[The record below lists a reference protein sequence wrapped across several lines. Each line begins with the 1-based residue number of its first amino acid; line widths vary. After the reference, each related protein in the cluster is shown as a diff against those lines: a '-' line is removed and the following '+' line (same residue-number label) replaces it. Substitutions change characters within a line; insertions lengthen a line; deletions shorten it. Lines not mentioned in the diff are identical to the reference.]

1 MVRVFNFNNKARRLN
16 AGSLYALMDSDLN
29 LKYVGAVF
37 LILVSGLILV
47 YPEPNIFIPLP
58 IHLGILLYIFGPF
71 GILVIPL
78 SYFLFLWLFSRVHL
92 FGNIILVHLA
102 IFSVISIFYFFSFW
116 EVGIEIQGKT
126 FLWTTIFENLI
137 LVISSSFLAFRGIKE
152 NSSKFLHF
160 SVLTFFFMIS
170 WCAFPILGLF
180 P

>member
-1 MVRVFNFNNKARRLN
+1 
-16 AGSLYALMDSDLN
+16 MDSDLYF
-29 LKYVGAVF
+29 KYVGVVF

-58 IHLGILLYIFGPF
+58 IHLGISLYILGPF

-78 SYFLFLWLFSRVHL
+78 SYFLFLWLFSHL
-92 FGNIILVHLA
+92 HHFGNIILVHLA
-102 IFSVISIFYFFSFW
+102 IFSIISTFYFFTFW
-116 EVGIEIQGKT
+116 EVGIDIQGKT
-126 FLWTTIFENLI
+126 FLWTTIFENLV
-137 LVISSSFLAFRGIKE
+137 LVISSSYLAFRGSKE
-152 NSSKFLHF
+152 NSRKLLHF